1 VDAQGQQQAQA
12 LTEKQIIQANA
23 QREQQ
28 QFDRAQDALQKAMN
42 SILNCANWPIA

>member
-1 VDAQGQQQAQA
+1 MRRPAAGAGVNR
-12 LTEKQIIQANA
+12 EQIIQANA

-42 SILNCANWPIA
+42 SILTAQIGR